1 MAVWMASKGSRTDR
15 LPRRSLQRDRYDYAP
30 LKRGGVLINTPPTVH
45 RLAHPGHNSARAI
58 L

>member
-30 LKRGGVLINTPPTVH
+30 L
-45 RLAHPGHNSARAI
+45 
-58 L
+58 